1 MLATG
6 VVETVTETIEVLPSP
21 LGDDPALVAGI
32 VASVILLILLAV
44 AIFWRSYR
52 LPGRRF
58 ARTVGRNGA
67 VGILMHPN
75 PDPDAMS
82 CALAAAT
89 IAESR
94 DTNASIYYPGQIRH
108 HENRALETLL
118 ESEFEIE
125 VSFEQIDA
133 AEDIAEDAVV
143 LVDHNE
149 ARSFPNAEMIDP
161 VAVVDHHPGDGTG
174 QTFTDVRDEYGAC
187 ATIFAEYIEELNWR
201 VADPDEELEDKVILQ
216 PGIATALVYGIL
228 SDTSRLT
235 SGVTGAEFEAMRF
248 LSPGIDEDILDRI
261 ANPDMD
267 AESLEIKAR
276 AITGRT
282 VQSSFAISDV
292 GKVSNLDAIPQ
303 AADELRQLEGISA
316 VVVMGERDGTIR
328 LAGRSSDDRVH
339 MGKVLSAVA
348 DEIPMAEAGGHARM
362 GGGTISIE
370 HMEGLGPSDG
380 MTRDEMKV
388 RLFEAMGGD
397 I

>member
-1 MLATG
+1 MSATG
-6 VVETVTETIEVLPSP
+6 IVEEVTEAIEVLPSP

-32 VASVILLILLAV
+32 VASVLLLILLSV

-58 ARTVGRNGA
+58 ARAISRDES

-82 CALAAAT
+82 CALAAAA

-94 DTNASIYYPGQIRH
+94 DTNTSVYYPGQIRH

-125 VSFEQIDA
+125 ISFQQIDS
-133 AEDIAEDAVV
+133 AEEITEDAVV

-149 ARSFPNAEMIDP
+149 ARSFPNSETIDP
-161 VAVVDHHPGDGTG
+161 IAVVDHHPGNGTG
-174 QTFTDVRDEYGAC
+174 QLFTDVREDYGAC
-187 ATIFAEYIEELNWR
+187 ATIFAEYIDELDWN
-201 VADPDEELEDKVILQ
+201 VADPDEDLEGETIL
-216 PGIATALVYGIL
+216 PSGIATGLVYGIL
-228 SDTSRLT
+228 SDTSKLT
-235 SGVTGAEFEAMRF
+235 SGVTGAEFEAIRF

-282 VQSSFAISDV
+282 VNSPFAISDV
-292 GKVSNLDAIPQ
+292 GPVSNLDAIPQ

-339 MGKVLSAVA
+339 IGKVLSAVA
-348 DEIPMAEAGGHARM
+348 NEIPMAEAGGHARM

-370 HMEGLGPSDG
+370 HMEGIGPSDG
-380 MTRDEMKV
+380 MSRDEMKA
-388 RLFEAMGGD
+388 RLFEAMKGD

>member
-1 MLATG
+1 
-6 VVETVTETIEVLPSP
+6 
-21 LGDDPALVAGI
+21 
-32 VASVILLILLAV
+32 
-44 AIFWRSYR
+44 
-52 LPGRRF
+52 
-58 ARTVGRNGA
+58 
-67 VGILMHPN
+67 MHPN

-89 IAESR
+89 VAESR

-133 AEDIAEDAVV
+133 ADDITEDAVV

-161 VAVVDHHPGDGTG
+161 IAVVDHHPGDGTG
-174 QTFTDVRDEYGAC
+174 QSFTDVRDEYGAC
-187 ATIFAEYIEELNWR
+187 ATIFAEYIEELDWR
-201 VADPDEELEDKVILQ
+201 VADPDEELEDREILQ

-228 SDTSRLT
+228 SDTNKLT
-235 SGVTGAEFEAMRF
+235 SGVTGAEFEAVRF

-282 VQSSFAISDV
+282 VKSSFAISDV

-348 DEIPMAEAGGHARM
+348 DDIPMAEAGGHARM

>member
-1 MLATG
+1 MLVTG
-6 VVETVTETIEVLPSP
+6 VVESVTEAIEVLPSP
-21 LGDDPALVAGI
+21 LGDDPALVVGI

-52 LPGRRF
+52 LPGRQF
-58 ARTVGRNGA
+58 ARTVGRNEA

-82 CALAAAT
+82 CALAAAA

-94 DTNASIYYPGQIRH
+94 DTNASVYYPGQIRH

-125 VSFEQIDA
+125 ISFEQIDTA
-133 AEDIAEDAVV
+133 DKIVEDAVV

-149 ARSFPNAEMIDP
+149 ARSFPNAGTINP
-161 VAVVDHHPGDGTG
+161 IAVVDHHPGDGTG
-174 QTFTDVRDEYGAC
+174 RSFTDVREEYGSC
-187 ATIFAEYIEELNWR
+187 ATIFAEYIEELGWR
-201 VADPDEELEDKVILQ
+201 VADPDEEPEDKTILQ
-216 PGIATALVYGIL
+216 SGIATALVYGIL

-248 LSPGIDEDILDRI
+248 LSTGIDEAILDRI

-282 VQSSFAISDV
+282 VDSPFAISDV
-292 GKVSNLDAIPQ
+292 GTVSNLDAIPQ

-316 VVVMGERDGTIR
+316 VVVMGDRGGTIR

-339 MGKVLSAVA
+339 MGKVLSTVA

-362 GGGTISIE
+362 GGGTILIE

-380 MTRDEMKV
+380 MTRDEMKL
-388 RLFEAMGGD
+388 RLFEAMKGD
-397 I
+397 L